1 MICIR
6 VKFICIIPTQ
16 FNDDLRGIPMKFKRT
31 LLASS
36 LLLAGA
42 VQAATPTNEEI
53 WALLQEMKGQMADV
67 QQQNQQ
73 LKAENETLK
82 NKVEAT
88 EQVALEANET
98 AEAVAVAT
106 EEAAKSAKLLSDKTT
121 IGGYGELHY
130 NNLDGKDGASDK
142 KEVDFH
148 RFVLFFG
155 HEFRDDLRFFSELEL
170 EHALTKDTDDGSNSG
185 EVELEQAY
193 IEYDINEQH
202 RVKGG
207 LFLPPVGILN
217 ETHEP
222 ATFYGT
228 ERNSVEKNIIPA
240 TWWEAGVMFSGEI
253 AEGFSYDVA
262 ATSGLNTNSGDKY
275 AVRKGRQKVS
285 EAEAEDYAYTGRIK
299 WTGIPGL
306 ELAASVQYQE
316 DITQSNDSTAGSA
329 TLFETHAV
337 FERGKFGLR
346 ALYATWDLD
355 GDGPESI
362 GADEQTGWYVE
373 PSYRISK
380 NFGIFTRYSE
390 WDNQAGNSSDSEY
403 EQIDLGVNWWP
414 HQDVVVKVDYQDQDA
429 PDGKERDGYNVG
441 LGYQF

>member
-1 MICIR
+1 MICISLE
-6 VKFICIIPTQ
+6 FICIIPPQ
-16 FNDDLRGIPMKFKRT
+16 FNDDLRGNPVKLKRT

-53 WALLQEMKGQMADV
+53 WALLQDMKGQMDQV
-67 QQQNQQ
+67 QQQNQE
-73 LKAENETLK
+73 LKAENDKLK
-82 NKVEAT
+82 SKVEAT
-88 EQVALEANET
+88 EQVAREANET

-106 EEAAKSAKLLSDKTT
+106 EEAAISAQVLADRTT

-130 NNLDGKDGASDK
+130 NNLEDQNGDADKD
-142 KEVDFH
+142 EVDFH

-155 HEFRDDLRFFSELEL
+155 HEFTDNLRFFSELEL
-170 EHALTKDTDDGSNSG
+170 EHSLSGDGKDG

-207 LFLPPVGILN
+207 LFLTPVGIIN

-222 ATFYGT
+222 PTFYGT
-228 ERNSVEKNIIPA
+228 ERNPVEKNIIPS

-262 ATSGLNTNSGDKY
+262 ATSGLNTSAGDSYKP
-275 AVRKGRQKVS
+275 RNGRQKAS
-285 EAEAEDYAYTGRIK
+285 KAEAEDFAYTGRIK
-299 WTGIPGL
+299 WTGVPGL
-306 ELAASVQYQE
+306 ELAATLQYQE

-337 FERGKFGLR
+337 FERGNFGLR

-355 GDGPESI
+355 GSGPKSI

-373 PSYRISK
+373 PSYQISK
-380 NFGIFTRYSE
+380 HFGVFVRYNE
-390 WDNQAGNSSDSEY
+390 WDNAAGSSSDTEY
-403 EQIDLGVNWWP
+403 DQIDLGVNWWP
-414 HQDVVVKVDYQDQDA
+414 HQDVVVKLDYQDQDA
-429 PDGKERDGYNVG
+429 PKNKTELDGVNVG

>member
-6 VKFICIIPTQ
+6 VKFICIIPPQ
-16 FNDDLRGIPMKFKRT
+16 FNDDLRGIPVKFKRT

-36 LLLAGA
+36 LLLAGV

-155 HEFRDDLRFFSELEL
+155 HEFTDDLRFFSELEL
-170 EHALTKDTDDGSNSG
+170 EHSLSGDGKDG

-193 IEYDINEQH
+193 IEYDINDQH

-207 LFLPPVGILN
+207 LFLTPVGIIN

-222 ATFYGT
+222 PTFYGT
-228 ERNSVEKNIIPA
+228 ERNPVEKNIIPS
-240 TWWEAGVMFSGEI
+240 TWWEAGVMFSGDI

-262 ATSGLNTNSGDKY
+262 ATSGLNTSDGSSYK
-275 AVRKGRQKVS
+275 VRSGRQKAS
-285 EAEAEDYAYTGRIK
+285 KAEAEDFAYTGRIK

-306 ELAASVQYQE
+306 ELAATVQYQE

-337 FERGKFGLR
+337 FERGNFGLR

-355 GDGPESI
+355 GNGPKSI
-362 GADEQTGWYVE
+362 GADEQTGWYIE
-373 PSYRISK
+373 PSYQLSK
-380 NFGIFTRYSE
+380 HFGVFARYNE

-429 PDGKERDGYNVG
+429 PTGKEQDGFNVG

>member
-1 MICIR
+1 
-6 VKFICIIPTQ
+6 
-16 FNDDLRGIPMKFKRT
+16 MKFKRT

-53 WALLQEMKGQMADV
+53 WALLQDMKGQMDQV
-67 QQQNQQ
+67 QQQNQE
-73 LKAENETLK
+73 LKSENDKLK
-82 NKVEAT
+82 LKVEAT
-88 EQVALEANET
+88 EQVAREANET

-106 EEAAKSAKLLSDKTT
+106 EEAVKSAALLSDKTT

-130 NNLDGKDGASDK
+130 NNLDGKNGASDK

-155 HEFRDDLRFFSELEL
+155 HEFTDNLRFFSELEL
-170 EHALTKDTDDGSNSG
+170 EHSISGDDQNG

-193 IEYDINEQH
+193 IEYDINQQH

-207 LFLPPVGILN
+207 LFLTPVGIIN

-222 ATFYGT
+222 PTFYGT
-228 ERNSVEKNIIPA
+228 ERNPVEKNIIPA

-262 ATSGLNTNSGDKY
+262 ATSGLNTSGSSYK
-275 AVRKGRQKVS
+275 VRSGRQKVS
-285 EAEAEDYAYTGRIK
+285 KAEAEDYAYTGRIK

-306 ELAASVQYQE
+306 ELAATVQYQE
-316 DITQSNDSTAGSA
+316 DITQSNDPTAGSA

-337 FERGKFGLR
+337 FERGNFGLR
-346 ALYATWDLD
+346 ALYATWDLE
-355 GDGPESI
+355 GSGPKAS
-362 GADEQTGWYVE
+362 GADEQTGWYIE
-373 PSYRISK
+373 PSYQISK
-380 NFGIFTRYSE
+380 HFGVFARYNE
-390 WDNQAGNSSDSEY
+390 WDNAAGSSSDTEY

-429 PDGKERDGYNVG
+429 PAGKEQDGFNVG